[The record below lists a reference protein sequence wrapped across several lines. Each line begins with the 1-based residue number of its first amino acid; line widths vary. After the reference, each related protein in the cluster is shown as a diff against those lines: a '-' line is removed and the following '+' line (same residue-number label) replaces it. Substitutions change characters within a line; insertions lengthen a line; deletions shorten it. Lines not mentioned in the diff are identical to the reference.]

1 MKASYLLPKRDAFCR
16 FHLKKKM
23 SKKNIKNKPKKLEL
37 SFWFEYY
44 YLRNTIIVIHTSIA
58 PIYIS

>member
-16 FHLKKKM
+16 FHLKTM
-23 SKKNIKNKPKKLEL
+23 SKKIIKNKPKKLEL

-44 YLRNTIIVIHTSIA
+44 YLSNIIIVIHTSIA

>member
-16 FHLKKKM
+16 FHLKKM
-23 SKKNIKNKPKKLEL
+23 SKKIIKNKPKKLEL

-44 YLRNTIIVIHTSIA
+44 YLSNTIIVIHTSIA